1 MSQRTKHNSNPK
13 PDNTSQRGNELLY
26 EMMANWSK
34 DKDVNLIIEQDAMYL
49 QHFKDGIDLNKL
61 KEDLAKDG
69 IEVEFSNFFCG

>member
-1 MSQRTKHNSNPK
+1 
-13 PDNTSQRGNELLY
+13 
-26 EMMANWSK
+26 MMANWSK